1 MKSIYTYYK
10 ERLIEISGK
19 NRSIYTRSFSKK
31 TGYDLGRLFEK
42 NPERGEEFIDFLFS
56 GSRDDFTL
64 LSPNEK
70 TLYGV
75 FGADEE
81 AARLKSEA
89 DALGLRG
96 EDRKKAELKNARL
109 VKQFISAALE
119 KEATAVRGLKREAD
133 DIEKETGRYELF
145 VGYPFVYGGA
155 RDVLLKAPLLFFP
168 VEAEIGDNT
177 VALRLKRGESVR
189 LNSALIFAYTQ
200 SRRIDADELVT
211 EFDDLSA
218 NGLGSVDA
226 VLAYLR
232 KFGIKFQPPAH
243 KNMYNFGRF
252 REPSLRDTPELKR
265 ACVLARY
272 SLASSIYNDYT
283 ELEKKH
289 ITSEAADELLSPKRA
304 PVKRTAQDEDFYI
317 VSDLDYAQRQVVEK
331 VAAAGNM
338 VIYGPPG
345 TGKSQ
350 TIVNLISDAVCKGK
364 KVLVVSQKKAALDVV
379 FNRLGDLSDKAMFIV
394 DPVKERR
401 KFYETCLKRHTE
413 VVNSA
418 ERDYFELFDS
428 VSEKLNEEVAK
439 LEKLSDTFSDKS
451 PFGLSLIEMY
461 YSSFIPGKKSGEYAI
476 HRALVGNKRLLSY
489 DHDTLK
495 EAIDKL
501 LEKDKPDIYYEY
513 VESKK
518 RNPYLRCLKE
528 GVPIDT
534 LSRARNKLDA
544 LTTARAAVFD
554 GAGHPYARQI
564 TAHFEK
570 LGDPNYE
577 KLLIKTIAAGR
588 HQKSYDFLRTSRYI
602 FPLYP
607 FAKIVM
613 NRKEKEIAAE
623 FVRTKAEVADFASD
637 YEFLREVLDDDG
649 YALAID
655 AVLGGDKA
663 SLGSLRAA
671 LADYVKVSDMHLS
684 LDNFSEAELTVLKF
698 AYSVTDTYD
707 AYKNVLRKLMPIRIY
722 HEVTQFEDKLKADL
736 SMTVDFESIKA
747 RVIALI
753 AEQKEISKNIFKQ
766 SFVPEYKKLN
776 EKRRDCKDYL
786 YQISKKQNFW
796 PIRRAM
802 EVFGDY
808 LLTLFPCWLLSPEN
822 VSSILPL
829 EKNLFDLVL
838 FDEASQVFIESTIPS
853 IIRGRNIVVAGDAKQ
868 LRPSATFLRRYMGG
882 AEEEEDLTRQAALEV
897 ESLLDLAV
905 ARYDSANITYH
916 YRSGSRELIDFSN
929 RAFYENKLRISP
941 NVTKSVRNKP
951 IERIKV
957 DGVWADRKNETEAK
971 EIVSLLKKIFRTR
984 KKRETVGVIAFG
996 SEQQAC
1002 IEDAIDRECRTDA
1015 AFRADVAKETS
1026 RKEDG
1031 QDVGLFVKNIENV
1044 QGDERDII
1052 IFSIGYAES
1061 ENGKVNARFGSLS
1074 ADGGEN
1080 RLNVAVTRAKK
1091 KIYVVTSIEPEELK
1105 VDATK
1110 NNGPKLFRAYL
1121 SYVRAVSG
1129 GKKQEVAT
1137 ILDALSPDAPPEART
1152 LVVPVEKQIADKLTA
1167 LGYAV
1172 ETDVGYGK
1180 NRVSVAIYD
1189 KKSDKYVLGVQ
1200 VDKMLFDTG
1209 ETALERDVF
1218 GCRFLEQKGWK
1229 IMRVWSRDWWHN
1241 AADVIDNIIRNLD
1254 ENYRVD
1260 APKAK
1265 TK

>member
-31 TGYDLGRLFEK
+31 TGYDLGKLFEK
-42 NPERGEEFIDFLFS
+42 NPARGEEFIKFLWS
-56 GSRDDFTL
+56 GSREDFTL
-64 LSPNEK
+64 LSPRDK
-70 TLYGV
+70 TLQTV
-75 FGADEE
+75 LGADEE
-81 AARLKSEA
+81 YKRLKAQS
-89 DALGLRG
+89 DALGLVG
-96 EDRKKAELKNARL
+96 DDRKKAELKNARL
-109 VKQFISAALE
+109 AKQYFTDALE
-119 KEATAVRGLKREAD
+119 KEGAAVRTLVREAE

-145 VGYPFVYGGA
+145 VGYPFVYGGV
-155 RDVLLKAPLLFFP
+155 RDILFKAPLLFFP
-168 VEAEIGDNT
+168 VQAEVGDGT
-177 VALRLKRGESVR
+177 VSLRLKRGESVR

-200 SRRIDADELVT
+200 AKRINADELVT

-218 NGLGSVDA
+218 SGLGSVDA

-232 KFGIKFQPPAH
+232 KFGIKFRPPEH
-243 KNMYNFGRF
+243 KYIYNFSKF
-252 REPSLRDTPELKR
+252 REPTASDSPELKR

-272 SLASSIYNDYT
+272 SLSSSIYNDYT
-283 ELEKKH
+283 ELEKKR
-289 ITSEAADELLSPKRA
+289 ITSVAAEELLNPR
-304 PVKRTAQDEDFYI
+304 RTAAKRSSPDKDFYI
-317 VSDLDYAQRQVVEK
+317 ISDLDYAQRRVVEK

-379 FNRLGDLSDKAMFIV
+379 FNRLGDLSEKAMFVV
-394 DPVKERR
+394 DPVKQRR
-401 KFYETCLKRHTE
+401 AFYENCLKRHNAVMNE
-413 VVNSA
+413 P
-418 ERDYFELFDS
+418 EQDYFALYDG
-428 VSEKLNEEVAK
+428 VTDKLNDEIAK
-439 LEKLSDTFSDKS
+439 LEKISETFSDKS

-461 YSSFIPGKKSGEYAI
+461 YGSFIPGKKSGEQAI
-476 HRALVGNKRLLSY
+476 YRALVGNKRLLSY
-489 DHDTLK
+489 DYPTLK

-501 LEKDKPDIYYEY
+501 LEKDKTDIYYEY

-518 RNPYLRCLKE
+518 RNPFLRCLKE
-528 GVPIDT
+528 GVPINT
-534 LSRARNKLDA
+534 LSRARNKLAA
-544 LTTARAAVFD
+544 LSTARAAVFD
-554 GAGHPYARQI
+554 GTGYPYSRQV
-564 TAHFEK
+564 TAH
-570 LGDPNYE
+570 YE
-577 KLLIKTIAAGR
+577 KLNDPDYVKLLIRAIAAGK
-588 HQKSYDFLRTSRYI
+588 HSGSYEFLRTSKFV

-607 FAKIVM
+607 FAKINM
-613 NRKEKEIAAE
+613 LRKEKEIAAE
-623 FVRTKAEVADFASD
+623 FDRTKTAVDEFASD
-637 YEFLREVLDDDG
+637 YEFLREVLTDDG
-649 YALAID
+649 YALAVN
-655 AVLGGDKA
+655 AVLSGDNVA
-663 SLGSLRAA
+663 IGNLRGA
-671 LADYVKVSDMHLS
+671 LADYVKVNDMHLS

-698 AYSVTDTYD
+698 AYSVTETYD
-707 AYKNVLRKLMPIRIY
+707 AYKNVLAKLMPIRIY
-722 HEVTQFEDKLKADL
+722 HEVTGYEDKVKSEL

-747 RVIALI
+747 RVVSLI
-753 AEQKEISKNIFKQ
+753 AEQKEISKKIFRQ
-766 SFVPEYKKLN
+766 SFVPDYKKLY

-796 PIRRAM
+796 PIRRSM
-802 EVFGDY
+802 EVFGEY

-882 AEEEEDLTRQAALEV
+882 AEEEADLTRQAALEV

-929 RAFYENKLRISP
+929 RAFYENRLRISP

-957 DGVWADRKNETEAK
+957 DGAWADRKNETEAK

-984 KKRETVGVIAFG
+984 KKAETVGVIAFG
-996 SEQQAC
+996 SEQQSC
-1002 IEDAIDRECRTDA
+1002 IEDAIDRECRVDD
-1015 AFRADVAKETS
+1015 AFRACIAKETT

-1061 ENGKVNARFGSLS
+1061 ENGRVNARFGSLS

-1105 VDATK
+1105 VDGTK

-1129 GKKQEVAT
+1129 GKKQEVASL
-1137 ILDALSPDAPPEART
+1137 LDALASDSPPEART
-1152 LVVPVEKQIADKLTA
+1152 HTVPVEKQIADKLGKM
-1167 LGYAV
+1167 GYTV

-1180 NRVSVAIYD
+1180 NRVSVAVYD
-1189 KKSDKYVLGVQ
+1189 KKTDKYVLGVQ
-1200 VDKMLFDTG
+1200 VDKTLFDTD

-1241 AADVIDNIIRNLD
+1241 ADDVIDNIVRNLD
-1254 ENYRVD
+1254 EKFRVTVPD
-1260 APKAK
+1260 
-1265 TK
+1265 